1 MGMGNRVPDWLG
13 FSGCYRHAIVCA
25 LLLSGC
31 SAPSGF
37 SFFTGSATGE
47 KVSSGTE
54 TDTCST
60 PEKCTAQ
67 LRKMIDDPKRDWVG
81 QVQPPDI
88 YANGTRLFAYRALR
102 KKLSC
107 SELKRALEETKAAMP
122 SLEPARYARVRTLI
136 TDVARE
142 LNVEHGNRCR
152 SRA

>member
-1 MGMGNRVPDWLG
+1 MGSRVPDWLSFPRPYG
-13 FSGCYRHAIVCA
+13 HAIVCV
-25 LLLSGC
+25 LLLCGC

-37 SFFTGSATGE
+37 SLFTGSTTGE
-47 KVSSGTE
+47 KLASGTQ

-81 QVQPPDI
+81 QVQPPDV

-107 SELKRALEETKAAMP
+107 NDLKRALEETNAAIP
-122 SLEPARYARVRTLI
+122 SLEPARYTQVRALMTEI
-136 TDVARE
+136 ARE
-142 LNVEHGNRCR
+142 LSVEDGKRCR
-152 SRA
+152 PRA